1 MKPNVL
7 TVLAKILSRSERKKT
22 AQDLLIA
29 SARLGDDDAIL
40 LVIKQALKLGE
51 LSSPKIALVYQQH
64 FRPMVQRRHPAAL
77 YLEGKKSER
86 EERFGRALAL
96 YEGIVA
102 ANQEAFDDIGDIS
115 FADIWKAIGKMR
127 AKKGD
132 RKGAEAA
139 IRTAALQYDD
149 SAALFQLA
157 KSFIDPSSTK
167 YESFMLKAAASGEPK
182 AAHELG
188 VLYFRQSQSMISMIN
203 RDDSNKPNG
212 SNFDNGSQDQEQAS
226 HSIVNSAAATRKRKE
241 AREWFNIGAESGLI
255 GSQVYLALLLREIG
269 KLEDGLQWLTLAA
282 NPEDVQLKQLG
293 GWTPVISYFAS
304 RWHDSSPDLKDIDI
318 DSIRKGRY
326 EEPESHRNS
335 IGG

>member
-1 MKPNVL
+1 
-7 TVLAKILSRSERKKT
+7 
-22 AQDLLIA
+22 
-29 SARLGDDDAIL
+29 
-40 LVIKQALKLGE
+40 
-51 LSSPKIALVYQQH
+51 
-64 FRPMVQRRHPAAL
+64 MVQRRHPAAL

-115 FADIWKAIGKMR
+115 FADIWKAI
-127 AKKGD
+127 
-132 RKGAEAA
+132 
-139 IRTAALQYDD
+139 AALQYDD

-226 HSIVNSAAATRKRKE
+226 HSIVNSAAATWRRKE